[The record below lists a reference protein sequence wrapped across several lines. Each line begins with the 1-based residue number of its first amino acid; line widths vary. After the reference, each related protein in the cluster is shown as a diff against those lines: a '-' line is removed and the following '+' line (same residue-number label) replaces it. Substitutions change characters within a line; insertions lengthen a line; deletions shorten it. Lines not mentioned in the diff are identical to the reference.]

1 VTEGVADFDPRPV
14 LEPAGGANQPVSSSS
29 RVWFVTGAS
38 SGFGRA
44 ICSAVVER
52 GDRLAATAREPEALR
67 DLAAGHPDQVVAL
80 RLDVTD
86 PGAARQAVAEAVA
99 RFGRIDVVIN
109 NAGYGHIGAVEEL
122 SDEEV
127 RQQLETNLFGVIH
140 VTRAV
145 LPVLRRQRRGHLV
158 QMSSLNGVEGLPG
171 GAIYVA
177 SKFAVEGFSESL
189 ADEVAHLGIRV
200 TIVEPGPHR
209 TRFLNP
215 RSDRSS
221 EPIDDYADSVGQV
234 RTGLA
239 ELDGQQPGDP
249 DRAARAIIQVVEAA
263 EPPRRLPLG
272 EMALERI
279 RAKLQGQL
287 EELEAWAEL
296 SASSDF
302 PPEPVDGAG
311 ARP

>member
-1 VTEGVADFDPRPV
+1 M
-14 LEPAGGANQPVSSSS
+14 SS

-44 ICSAVVER
+44 IATAVVEH
-52 GDRLAATAREPEALR
+52 GDRLAVTAREPESLR
-67 DLAAGHPDQVVAL
+67 ELVAGHPEQVVAL

-86 PGAARQAVAEAVA
+86 PLAAREAVA
-99 RFGRIDVVIN
+99 QAASRFGRIDVVVN

-122 SDEEV
+122 SDQEV
-127 RQQLETNLFGVIH
+127 RQQLETNLFGVIN

-145 LPVLRRQRRGHLV
+145 LPLLRRQRRGHLV

-171 GAIYVA
+171 GAIYTA

-209 TRFLNP
+209 TRFLDP
-215 RSDRSS
+215 RSAGSS

-234 RTGLA
+234 RAGLA
-239 ELDGQQPGDP
+239 ELDGHQPGDP
-249 DRAARAIIQVVEAA
+249 DRAARAIIEVVEAA
-263 EPPRRLPLG
+263 APPRRLPLG
-272 EMALERI
+272 EMALEHI

-287 EELEAWAEL
+287 DELAAWSDL

-302 PPEPVDGAG
+302 PRE
-311 ARP
+311 RP